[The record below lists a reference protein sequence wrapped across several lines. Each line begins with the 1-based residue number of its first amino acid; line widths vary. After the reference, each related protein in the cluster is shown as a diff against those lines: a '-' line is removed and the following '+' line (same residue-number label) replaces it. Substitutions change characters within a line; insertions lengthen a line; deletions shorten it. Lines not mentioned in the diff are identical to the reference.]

1 MSPPRTLLIDL
12 RAAQFDEDRGIAS
25 YVQNLASAL
34 TSAATDRRWLFLHD
48 AARPAPA
55 LSSALAA
62 RGEWC
67 TATQA
72 AAAAID
78 AVVTSCFFMP
88 HQASGGREVLP
99 PGLLA
104 RRPRRYGLVFD
115 LVPWLFADRYL
126 TGERA
131 RRRYR
136 AGLALL
142 RKSDQL
148 FGISRSTCA
157 DVVRCTG
164 VDPRRVHLIG
174 GDIDEAK
181 KALMARPAAE
191 TAAVPARFGLVG
203 PYCITIGGDEWRKN
217 LDTLVR
223 AFALFRLQHTRHQLA
238 IVCRLSP
245 ERATEL
251 RRLAESLGLP
261 AGAVVCTGFVNDHD
275 LVGLLRHA
283 ALLVYPSLYEGLGL
297 PVLEAYGCG
306 VPATGSATSSIG
318 ELVIP
323 ELAFDPTDP
332 GGIAAAMRRL
342 VGEPATATRSLA
354 FGRGLLAGL
363 GWSRAAETM
372 LGVIDGRSRP
382 PRPPRAKPDRLAVV
396 AALPP
401 ARTAI
406 AACTVRHLQ
415 SDRWRTDFYDANPGP
430 RVAMPAGLSAATRIL
445 PVEVLRPAL
454 DRGRHATVIHV
465 LGNSEHHV
473 KVLEAL
479 MQTRSIPGVR
489 RLAYLHEANLTSAFR
504 FWLGAAAEA
513 LPGAEP
519 FAGGPAWIRRA
530 LAEFPGM
537 GRCLRFLAERGELD
551 GLIVNS
557 AACRDLVIAATG
569 SRAARWTIDVA
580 LLPIDEVDVPPA
592 AARHRSDELVVGT
605 FGIGGDGKRLDC
617 VARSVAHL
625 ARRRPARLVMAGWN
639 MADYARRIGI
649 DSLPFVEIHDEP
661 DDVGMRRLMRS
672 VDVAVQLRHATHG
685 ESSGA
690 VGELLAGGTPVV
702 VTGEGS
708 FAELPPQLVTFVAA
722 DCPPEALAQAIERAA
737 TTRVGGAEL
746 AAALAPLSAAAF
758 TRRFAEIIA
767 A

>member
-1 MSPPRTLLIDL
+1 MTPPRTLLVDL
-12 RAAQFDEDRGIAS
+12 RAAQFDEDRGVAS

-34 TSAATDRRWLFLHD
+34 TRTAADRRWLLLHD
-48 AARPAPA
+48 ATRPAPA
-55 LSSALAA
+55 LVNELAT

-67 TATQA
+67 TAAQA
-72 AAAAID
+72 AAAPID
-78 AVVTSCFFMP
+78 AVVTSCFFLP
-88 HQASGGREVLP
+88 HHASGGRDVLP
-99 PGLLA
+99 PWLLA
-104 RRPRRYGLVFD
+104 LSPRRYGVVFD
-115 LVPWLFADRYL
+115 LVPWLFPDRYL
-126 TGERA
+126 AGERA

-136 AGLALL
+136 EGLSLL
-142 RKSDQL
+142 RGSDHV
-148 FGISRSTCA
+148 FGISRSTCD
-157 DVVRCTG
+157 DVIRCVG
-164 VDPRRVHLIG
+164 VDPRRVHPIG

-181 KALMARPAAE
+181 KLLMARPAAA
-191 TAAVPARFGLVG
+191 TADVPARFGLVG
-203 PYCITIGGDEWRKN
+203 PYCVTVGGDEWRKN

-223 AFALFRLQHTRHQLA
+223 AFAMFRLHHPRHQLA
-238 IVCRLSP
+238 IVCRLAP
-245 ERATEL
+245 ERVAEL

-261 AGAVVCTGFVNDHD
+261 ARAVVCTGYVTDHD
-275 LVGLLRHA
+275 LVGLMRHA
-283 ALLVYPSLYEGLGL
+283 TLMVYPSLYEGLGL

-323 ELAFDPTDP
+323 ELAFDPADP
-332 GGIAAAMRRL
+332 GGIATAMRRV
-342 VGEPATATRSLA
+342 VGEPAVAASSLA
-354 FGRGLLAGL
+354 FGRSLLARL
-363 GWSRAAETM
+363 GWTRAAETM
-372 LGVIDGRSRP
+372 LQVIDGRSRGP
-382 PRPPRAKPDRLAVV
+382 QPSKSRRLAVV

-415 SDRWRTDFYDANPGP
+415 SSHWRTDFYDANPGP
-430 RVAMPAGLSAATRIL
+430 RVAALTGLAAGTRIL

-454 DRGRHATVIHV
+454 DRGRHATVVYV

-473 KVLEAL
+473 KVLEA
-479 MQTRSIPGVR
+479 MMHTRSIPGVR

-504 FWLGAAAEA
+504 FWRGAAIDD
-513 LPGAEP
+513 LPRPEP
-519 FAGGPAWIRRA
+519 GAGGPAWIRRA
-530 LAEFPGM
+530 IAEFPGM
-537 GRCLRFLAERGELD
+537 GRCLRFLAERAELD

-569 SRAARWTIDVA
+569 SLAARWTIDVA
-580 LLPIDEVDVPPA
+580 LLPVAEVDAAAA
-592 AARHRSDELVVGT
+592 AARARADELVVGT

-617 VARSVAHL
+617 VARSLAHL
-625 ARRRPARLVMAGWN
+625 VRRRPARLVMAGWN

-649 DSLPFVEIHDEP
+649 ASLPFVEIHDQP
-661 DDVGMRRLMRS
+661 DDDEMRRLMRS
-672 VDVAVQLRHATHG
+672 VDVAVQLRQTTHG

-690 VGELLAGGTPVV
+690 VGELLASGTPVV

-708 FAELPPQLVTFVAA
+708 FAELPPRLTTRVAA
-722 DCPPEALAQAIERAA
+722 DCPPEALADAIERAA
-737 TTRVGGAEL
+737 SSRVGGAEL